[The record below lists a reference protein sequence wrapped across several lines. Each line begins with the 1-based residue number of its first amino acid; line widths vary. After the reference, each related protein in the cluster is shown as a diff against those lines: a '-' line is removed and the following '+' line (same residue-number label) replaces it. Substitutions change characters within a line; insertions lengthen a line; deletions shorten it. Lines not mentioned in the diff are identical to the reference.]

1 MQQALVVGLGDFL
14 RQEDAAGQ
22 VPADDA
28 GNVVPLGRG
37 YGGILVGVLLSHL
50 LVGVVEQ
57 VQDGLVCGVLLPG
70 QGADV
75 AVDDIGLGQLIFA
88 GLHQFAFY
96 HVLDV
101 LHQQPGPVQR
111 LHGIG
116 DGVDLFLGDPKLR
129 VYRIVGLLD
138 GNDDFHAIKIDCVPV
153 SLNDFHRKTSI
164 SHVPIMVIISQFGLF
179 VPWGARDA
187 RSHSIAD
194 RKENA
199 ISSVK
204 YL

>member
-1 MQQALVVGLGDFL
+1 MAHIHGLPAVLVGGHTGDDLGGDGAGYLEALGAFDKLAVHHGAVVQHVADVDQTAVEDGLDKVVGVVKMQQALVVGLGDFL

-111 LHGIG
+111 LH
-116 DGVDLFLGDPKLR
+116 
-129 VYRIVGLLD
+129 
-138 GNDDFHAIKIDCVPV
+138 
-153 SLNDFHRKTSI
+153 
-164 SHVPIMVIISQFGLF
+164 
-179 VPWGARDA
+179 
-187 RSHSIAD
+187 
-194 RKENA
+194 
-199 ISSVK
+199 
-204 YL
+204 